1 MSEARG
7 VINKVRDLKSTS
19 DTLSMKKKKGTIT
32 GGFIGM
38 AGGLLYGVAKGYN
51 LVSSAFIGAVIGGI
65 ASHFLLPKNDE
76 DEE

>member
-1 MSEARG
+1 MSEARA
-7 VINKVRDLKSTS
+7 VIDKVRDLKSTS

-38 AGGLLYGVAKGYN
+38 AAGLLYGVAKSYN
-51 LVSSAFIGAVIGGI
+51 LVSSAFIGAIIGGI
-65 ASHFLLPKNDE
+65 ASHLLLPNT